1 MVTRLPR
8 SSRIAAARSPLFDLA
23 FTGVTRGG
31 RWIVQCAVSEATM
44 TIEWRGDDVAWAIDA
59 LYRAEARR
67 LVGMLTAFVGD
78 RGLAEDLTQEA
89 FAQVQRSWQRIRE
102 PDRAVSYLR
111 ATAFN
116 LARSALRRRR
126 FVQPV
131 IDLVSRSPEDELVL
145 GEEHRAV
152 VAAVAS
158 LPSRQRE
165 CVILR
170 YYAELGIEEI
180 AATLGISPNSVKTHL
195 VRGLHALERR
205 LEGSR

>member
-1 MVTRLPR
+1 
-8 SSRIAAARSPLFDLA
+8 
-23 FTGVTRGG
+23 
-31 RWIVQCAVSEATM
+31 M
-44 TIEWRGDDVAWAIDA
+44 TIEWCDDDVASAIDV
-59 LYRAEARR
+59 LYRAESRR
-67 LVGMLTAFVGD
+67 LVGMLTAYVGD
-78 RGLAEDLTQEA
+78 RALAEDLTQEA
-89 FAQVQRSWQRIRE
+89 FARVQRSWSRVRE

-126 FVQPV
+126 LVQPLA
-131 IDLVSRSPEDELVL
+131 DLVSRSPEDELVL
-145 GEEHRAV
+145 DEEHRAV
-152 VAAVAS
+152 IAAVTN
-158 LPSRQRE
+158 LPSRQRA

-170 YYAELGIEEI
+170 YYAELGIDDI